1 MKTPGWTRFL
11 ALCLA
16 VISLSMLVSGGLG
29 IRAANKER
37 RKDESEL
44 QDLRG
49 RIDEYREV
57 SAALMD
63 RVSYEE
69 LNRALEEKQKKYDA
83 DTAKH
88 RAELSTYTAANGG
101 LEMGNAALNQAES
114 ALETGKTQYEMGKK
128 ALNRSRNAI
137 GRFSSMIDPAKVA
150 QTQKA
155 MGAMFTVAEKLL
167 SDGDPDGG
175 DPGGSVYQLERAIE
189 RLCALMENE
198 LPGEE
203 SSAGDDQQGK
213 DATNPDDPEPD
224 PEDPEDSEEPENP
237 EDPETPEDSED
248 P

>member
-1 MKTPGWTRFL
+1 
-11 ALCLA
+11 
-16 VISLSMLVSGGLG
+16 MLVSGGLG

-137 GRFSSMIDPAKVA
+137 GRVRPVIWPAQRAPTPKAKGAVGTVA
-150 QTQKA
+150 QK
-155 MGAMFTVAEKLL
+155 
-167 SDGDPDGG
+167 GG
-175 DPGGSVYQLERAIE
+175 LGGERAGGG
-189 RLCALMENE
+189 RGACRCPAPADTRSRRGPRR
-198 LPGEE
+198 PGLRPK
-203 SSAGDDQQGK
+203 AAFPPQ
-213 DATNPDDPEPD
+213 
-224 PEDPEDSEEPENP
+224 
-237 EDPETPEDSED
+237 
-248 P
+248 